1 MISSKNQNPLS
12 RGGLKKASRKSRDIQ
27 SPSQRRCELNCAD
40 SRAVTKR
47 GLFDCEPAHTADR
60 MVQCDKTTCAQW
72 AKEAKC
78 NIQICFHLWQSV
90 NENKCITKVRV
101 PTKVIDENLWNPRR
115 LRVPSLNKIAQMAV
129 RPSPL
134 WEFRAAN
141 CFRDLIAT
149 LQNENPRRTA
159 VV

>member
-1 MISSKNQNPLS
+1 MIVGKAVIYKALHKGDVNYRLTVLGLS
-12 RGGLKKASRKSRDIQ
+12 TYS
-27 SPSQRRCELNCAD
+27 AD
-40 SRAVTKR
+40 SRAVTKQ

-90 NENKCITKVRV
+90 NENKCITAVRI

-115 LRVPSLNKIAQMAV
+115 LGVPS
-129 RPSPL
+129 
-134 WEFRAAN
+134 
-141 CFRDLIAT
+141 
-149 LQNENPRRTA
+149 
-159 VV
+159 